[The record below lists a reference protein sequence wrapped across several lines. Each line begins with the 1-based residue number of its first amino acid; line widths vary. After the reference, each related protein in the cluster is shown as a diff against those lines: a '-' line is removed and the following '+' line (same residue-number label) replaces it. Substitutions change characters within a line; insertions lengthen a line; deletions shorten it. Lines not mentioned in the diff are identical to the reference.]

1 MHMERRPF
9 KYNGHDIKKAWSYH
23 GGALKIPGCPHM
35 VDDLREMRTMV
46 VMSLPYPPLPV
57 RVESRDPL
65 ELSAPGEDRTT
76 TTHTLISR
84 CLNEAV
90 ERNDAAA
97 NGRREKA
104 QMFVFQKFMHALGCG
119 GFDMKPRALFE
130 LYCRY
135 AREHIETYFEGPK
148 PPIEFAELDSIKIGD
163 GVHRK
168 MCEWMAAQSI
178 LFQEK
183 PARDRK
189 YYETKSYGSLLLMAR
204 ARLGHMA
211 DAPPAEAEA
220 DAPSADADEA

>member
-1 MHMERRPF
+1 
-9 KYNGHDIKKAWSYH
+9 
-23 GGALKIPGCPHM
+23 M

-119 GFDMKPRALFE
+119 GFDMKARALFE
-130 LYCRY
+130 LYCRS

-189 YYETKSYGSLLLMAR
+189 YYEKKSYGSLLLMAR

-211 DAPPAEAEA
+211 DSPPAVAEADSPSADAEA
-220 DAPSADADEA
+220 DAPAAEADAPAAEADEA